1 MQTFQCTTFRWL
13 PKSVA
18 TLPQGF
24 FKEIRK
30 GFWALLGIFAVFP
43 IYCFSFFLRRHK
55 RFFLATLHDFVLFM
69 FVMLKQQPSEFFSD
83 IFGRK
88 KLQKTFSIT
97 ALYSVVHLLKMRAL
111 YYFEERSALSSAI
124 QWNELIDVRRTERK
138 EKIKK
143 KLVEVG
149 LIMLDGAFYP
159 YFFSPLPANAQICTF
174 ATLCMYFPT
183 KH

>member
-30 GFWALLGIFAVFP
+30 GFWALLGIFAVFS

-143 KLVEVG
+143 NSSKSDWLCWMV
-149 LIMLDGAFYP
+149 LFIHI
-159 YFFSPLPANAQICTF
+159 FFSVAR
-174 ATLCMYFPT
+174 
-183 KH
+183 